1 MMRYVTACNY
11 AVNNKGMIKGGH
23 KMEMKELVY
32 LVTLAEEESISRA
45 AERLYMAQSS
55 LSQFLHQF
63 ESELGTK
70 LFVRTSKGIT
80 PTYSGKCFIDH
91 ASEILLEYQR
101 AKNQLWDNENLAAG
115 KVILGISSFRGR
127 RMLPKVLKKFQEIY
141 PKVKVEVVEAHSMK
155 LEELLLEGKLDI
167 AIVAMP
173 VTKLKSNVETLKK
186 DEILLAVNKDH
197 PITEKMHQI
206 KDTDNY
212 WISLKEAAEYK
223 MIMSGYDTILGSFS
237 RKMFTEQK
245 LKFKADHNDISAAM
259 AVSMAREGLGLAF
272 TYQSCAEEY
281 DDIRYLRIGEK
292 GVFLDLGIAYPADE
306 YQSKGAK
313 ELEKVI
319 REVYTNNEYFAMS

>member
-1 MMRYVTACNY
+1 
-11 AVNNKGMIKGGH
+11 
-23 KMEMKELVY
+23 MEMKELVY

-63 ESELGTK
+63 EAELGTK

-80 PTYSGKCFIDH
+80 PTYSGKCFIEH
-91 ASEILLEYQR
+91 VSEILREYQR

-127 RMLPKVLKKFQEIY
+127 RMLPKVLKKFQEVY

-173 VTKLKSNVETLKK
+173 VTKLKSNVKILKK
-186 DEILLAVNKDH
+186 DEILLAANRNH
-197 PITEKMHQI
+197 PITKKSHPIEGAE
-206 KDTDNY
+206 NY

-245 LKFKADHNDISAAM
+245 LKFQSDHNDISAAM
-259 AVSMAREGLGLAF
+259 AISMAREGLGIAF

-281 DDIRYLRIGEK
+281 EDIQYFRIGEK
-292 GVFLDLGIAYPADE
+292 GVFLDLGIAYPMDE
-306 YQSKGAK
+306 YKSKGAK

-319 REVYTNNEYFAMS
+319 REVYTNNEYFALM